1 MVTVNGEEKNAAG
14 KTIYA
19 YLLEEGYDT
28 SRVVVEQ
35 NLTIIPQDQLENT
48 MIKDAR
54 FPRGMKEKFLNARVA
69 VAGLGGLGSN
79 IAVMLARSGVGH
91 LLLVDFDTV
100 DVTNLNRQ
108 MYMIPHL
115 G

>member
-14 KTIYA
+14 ETIYA

-48 MIKDAR
+48 MIKEGDQLEILC
-54 FPRGMKEKFLNARVA
+54 FV
-69 VAGLGGLGSN
+69 GGG
-79 IAVMLARSGVGH
+79 GK
-91 LLLVDFDTV
+91 
-100 DVTNLNRQ
+100 
-108 MYMIPHL
+108 
-115 G
+115 